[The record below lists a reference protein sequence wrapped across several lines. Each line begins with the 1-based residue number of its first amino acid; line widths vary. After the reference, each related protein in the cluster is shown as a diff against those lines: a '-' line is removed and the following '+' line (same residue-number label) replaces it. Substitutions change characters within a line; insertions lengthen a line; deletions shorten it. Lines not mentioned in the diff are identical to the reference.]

1 MEKSI
6 QQFAS
11 LGSLL
16 DAAEAY
22 VGTPYIW
29 GVYNILVLPP
39 SFPYGGMENPL
50 MTFYNSALIT
60 DNKALLY
67 VAIHEICH
75 SWTGNQVTMKNWE
88 DFWLNEGFTTFIE
101 RHVSARLYGG
111 DFAKVEALVGNTSMV
126 NDMDG
131 YGYNNTFSSIHPV
144 LFGDNPDNSISSVPY
159 DKGAQFLQFIE
170 NTIGVAAMQKFIK
183 YYIESASLQSITSFD
198 MQRLFA
204 QFVEEYFD
212 DPDQIN
218 ELLGDINWS
227 DWKYVASTDPTGT
240 LNFETTNSKRATKL
254 ALDYITLGGN
264 SSPVNYQQYNY
275 WYSNLKV
282 VFL

>member
-1 MEKSI
+1 MSANITSKTVTNDPAYTTTCFKMDIPIPSYLIAIAIGDISYQSLGGRVGIVTEPALMEASI
-6 QQFAS
+6 KQFAS

-29 GVYNILVLPP
+29 GVYNILVLPA

-101 RHVSARLYGG
+101 RHVSARIYGS
-111 DFAKVEALVGNTSMV
+111 DFAKVEALVGNTSLV
-126 NDMDG
+126 NDMES
-131 YGYNNTFSSIHPV
+131 YGYNNSYSTIHPV
-144 LFGDNPDNSISSVPY
+144 MFGDNPDNSISSVPY
-159 DKGAQFLQFIE
+159 DKGAQ
-170 NTIGVAAMQKFIK
+170 
-183 YYIESASLQSITSFD
+183 
-198 MQRLFA
+198 
-204 QFVEEYFD
+204 
-212 DPDQIN
+212 
-218 ELLGDINWS
+218 LL
-227 DWKYVASTDPTGT
+227 
-240 LNFETTNSKRATKL
+240 
-254 ALDYITLGGN
+254 
-264 SSPVNYQQYNY
+264 
-275 WYSNLKV
+275 
-282 VFL
+282 